1 MLFPSTAELN
11 STSKTKSC
19 YGRSRVVE
27 LNGRARLEQQ
37 LHDVW
42 NRPNNTAKFSFIS
55 FWGSYS
61 IRLTFSHTTFKRY
74 WSILTSL
81 YKKKHTARKAT
92 RTSVN
97 ILYAILAQYL
107 IFKYPHLDEYNKIK
121 AELAAATTKNYIQ
134 KPSFMP
140 LDKIRPE
147 LWSSLE
153 IRHNAANDHQ
163 T

>member
-1 MLFPSTAELN
+1 MLFPATAELN
-11 STSKTKSC
+11 FTSKTKSC
-19 YGRSRVVE
+19 YGRPRVVE
-27 LNGRARLEQQ
+27 LNGRARLEHQ

-61 IRLTFSHTTFKRY
+61 IRLTFSHTPFKRY

-81 YKKKHTARKAT
+81 CKKKHNMRKAT

-97 ILYAILAQYL
+97 ILYAILSQYL
-107 IFKYPHLDEYNKIK
+107 IFKYPYLNEYNKIE
-121 AELAAATTKNYIQ
+121 AEPAAATTKNYIR
-134 KPSFMP
+134 KPSLMP

-147 LWSSLE
+147 L
-153 IRHNAANDHQ
+153 
-163 T
+163 